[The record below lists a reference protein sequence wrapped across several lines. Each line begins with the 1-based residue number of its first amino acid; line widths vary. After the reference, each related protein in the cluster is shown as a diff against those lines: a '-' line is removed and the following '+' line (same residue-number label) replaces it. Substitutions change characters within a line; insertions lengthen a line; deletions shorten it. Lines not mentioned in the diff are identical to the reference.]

1 MLTEFIMT
9 MSKRPQ
15 TLHRAAGVSFIALL
29 SLLSLASRST
39 AQTADELVAKVLA
52 ARGGV
57 DKLKAI
63 RSQKVFGKISFGPS
77 AEGPFSVEFERPG
90 KMHMEMNIGGQAIV
104 RVYDGKSAGWVL
116 NPFSPNKDVQ
126 PMSAEELAGIAD
138 ESDFDGPLLEYQ
150 SKGNHVEVV
159 GKDEVEGKPVYRLK
173 LTNKN
178 GEVRTYFFDAATYLL
193 TKWEGQRKAEDQ
205 VLMVETFFRD
215 YRDVNGLKFA
225 FEIDSDSPGIAQQ
238 QKIIIDK
245 IELNPALDEASF
257 GRPIAQIPLAGTPA
271 ATTTVSPGLTPGVN
285 SGENPPATPN
295 PAPAQ
300 PQTPATPPPTNPPQ
314 G

>member
-1 MLTEFIMT
+1 LRNEFIMS
-9 MSKRPQ
+9 MSK
-15 TLHRAAGVSFIALL
+15 TSKTFHRAASVSFIAVLSGLL
-29 SLLSLASRST
+29 LAVLAPRSA

-57 DKLKAI
+57 DKIKAI
-63 RSQKVFGKISFGPS
+63 RSEKVLGTISFGPN

-104 RVYDGKSAGWVL
+104 RVYDGKSAGWVI
-116 NPFSPNKDVQ
+116 NPFSPNKDAQ
-126 PMSAEELAGIAD
+126 PMSAEELGGIAD
-138 ESDFDGPLLEYQ
+138 ESDFDGPLLDYQ
-150 SKGNHVEVV
+150 SKGNHIELV
-159 GKDEVEGKPVYRLK
+159 GKDEVEGKQVYRFK

-178 GEVRTYFFDAATYLL
+178 GDVRTYFFDAATYLL

-225 FEIDSDSPGIAQQ
+225 FEIDSDSPGVAQQ
-238 QKIIIDK
+238 QKIIIEK
-245 IELNPALDEASF
+245 IEIDPAIDQARF
-257 GRPIAQIPLAGTPA
+257 GKPPVPAPPADAPA
-271 ATTTVSPGLTPGVN
+271 A
-285 SGENPPATPN
+285 AQD

-300 PQTPATPPPTNPPQ
+300 STEPNTPAPAPSPSTPPQ
-314 G
+314 HK